1 MANQQLTVDI
11 NAVVEDELKVTAEK
25 WAVSFFKGEKGFA
38 DESIFIQALA
48 SATEIYKVSQQANL
62 SKTLL
67 NPQD

>member
-25 WAVSFFKGEKGFA
+25 WAVSFFKGEKEFA

-67 NPQD
+67 NP

>member
-1 MANQQLTVDI
+1 MAKQQLTVDI

-25 WAVSFFKGEKGFA
+25 WAVSFFNGEKEFA

-67 NPQD
+67 NP